1 MELASAKQIVREE
14 IARIGPR
21 LVEISRDLHA
31 NPELM
36 FEEHHAH
43 AVLCDEL
50 EEAGLEVTRSAHELD
65 TAFRADVGAGDG
77 PLVAICCEYDALPD
91 IGHACGHNII
101 ATAGLGAGLAAAKV
115 VDAMGGRL
123 RILGTPAEE
132 GGNGKGILLSRGGFD
147 DVDAAV
153 MVHPGDRELR
163 YMTTLAVASIR
174 VTYHGHASHAAA
186 GPWLGRNAL
195 DAAVAAYTNVGVMR
209 QQLRPDQRV
218 HGAFLEVPSRS
229 NVIPERVVMR
239 WAARGR
245 TMVSMQDAVDKLIP
259 CLEAG
264 AVAARCEVEIDELG
278 VGSQVLD
285 SDALI
290 DLYVQN
296 AAELG
301 RKVCDPETEGHVFG
315 STDMGIISRNFP
327 SIHAVVA
334 VAPRGVSIHE
344 RDFAAAAG
352 SESGD
357 LAVTDGAAALA
368 MTLVDVWD
376 KPEVIAVARAELAN
390 AVAADPMIAPSRA
403 V

>member
-1 MELASAKQIVREE
+1 MLFRSLKGRRVAV
-14 IARIGPR
+14 GTR
-21 LVEISRDLHA
+21 L
-31 NPELM
+31 
-36 FEEHHAH
+36 
-43 AVLCDEL
+43 
-50 EEAGLEVTRSAHELD
+50 
-65 TAFRADVGAGDG
+65 
-77 PLVAICCEYDALPD
+77 LVAPASLRVTAAAAADGTLAALTAAGAMLMPS
-91 IGHACGHNII
+91 GCGAC
-101 ATAGLGAGLAAAKV
+101 AGLGAGLAAAKV
-115 VDAMGGRL
+115 VDSMGGRL

-153 MVHPGDRELR
+153 MIHPGDRELR
-163 YMTTLAVASIR
+163 YMTTLAASGIR

-218 HGAFLEVPSRS
+218 HGSFLEVPARS

-239 WAARGR
+239 WVARGR

-264 AVAARCEVEIDELG
+264 AVAARCEAEIVQLG

-285 SDALI
+285 NAALI
-290 DLYVQN
+290 DLYARS
-296 AAELG
+296 AAQLG
-301 RKVCDPETEGHVFG
+301 RDVRDPETEGHVFG
-315 STDMGIISRNFP
+315 STDMGVISRNFP
-327 SIHAVVA
+327 SIHAVMA

-344 RDFAAAAG
+344 REFATAAG

-357 LAVTDGAAALA
+357 RAVTDGAAVLA
-368 MTLVDVWD
+368 MTLVDIWD
-376 KPEVIAVARAELAN
+376 QPEVITRARAELAT
-390 AVAADPMIAPSRA
+390 AVAADPMIGPARA